1 MSSISSKIAPLIKI
15 NDLMTKEVKFY
26 EDLGNPTEFCQN
38 KDIDILPSEDFKSY
52 MLFNKS
58 NKNFSKE
65 EIVRDE
71 TLSPSDSITD
81 FIEKSRKN
89 NLFFVIDNGEVV
101 GVIHFCDLINSLA
114 YVYFYCLFNEFER
127 KIRDILIKN
136 NLKNEDMCNWLRYK
150 KTPESLGKVKRFDEM
165 QRKTKLPK
173 FQHFDLID
181 LINFM
186 QNKRIGL
193 KEKISTDKMIKVRN
207 SIMHHKD
214 ISSRQERTND
224 MDKEMLYERK
234 DYDLFLDV
242 HDFLIEVL
250 K

>member
-1 MSSISSKIAPLIKI
+1 M
-15 NDLMTKEVKFY
+15 E
-26 EDLGNPTEFCQN
+26 
-38 KDIDILPSEDFKSY
+38 
-52 MLFNKS
+52 
-58 NKNFSKE
+58 
-65 EIVRDE
+65 
-71 TLSPSDSITD
+71 
-81 FIEKSRKN
+81 RKN